1 MPAFAGMTDGVIPA
15 EAGIQGS
22 GGRKQDRGTG
32 TGRNSGMDIQQ
43 ERSDGVLVIAP
54 SGRIDSTT
62 SDTLDQALTA
72 AVSSGERR
80 LVVDFDRV
88 SYISSAGLRVL
99 LVAAKRLRAERGVLV
114 LCALGE
120 PVRQVFDLAGFLPL
134 FTVERSRDLALT
146 RCAGG

>member
-1 MPAFAGMTDGVIPA
+1 MEI
-15 EAGIQGS
+15 E
-22 GGRKQDRGTG
+22 
-32 TGRNSGMDIQQ
+32 Q
-43 ERSDGVLVIAP
+43 ERSNGVLVVTP

-62 SDTLDQALTA
+62 SDALDQVLTRA
-72 AVSSGERR
+72 IEAGERR
-80 LVVDFDRV
+80 LVVDFGRV

-99 LVAAKRLRAERGVLV
+99 LVAAKRLRAERGALV

-134 FTVERSRDLALT
+134 FTVERSRDLALA

>member
-1 MPAFAGMTDGVIPA
+1 LTWIVIPA
-15 EAGIQGS
+15 YAGIQGS
-22 GGRKQDRGTG
+22 NWLDAGFRRHDGGAES
-32 TGRNSGMDIQQ
+32 GRNSGMDIQQ
-43 ERSDGVLVIAP
+43 ERSDGMLVISP

-62 SDTLDQALTA
+62 SDALEQVLTQAFEA
-72 AVSSGERR
+72 GDRR

-88 SYISSAGLRVL
+88 SSISSAGLRVL

-134 FTVERSRDLALT
+134 FAVERSRDLALA

>member
-1 MPAFAGMTDGVIPA
+1 
-15 EAGIQGS
+15 
-22 GGRKQDRGTG
+22 
-32 TGRNSGMDIQQ
+32 MDIQQ

-99 LVAAKRLRAERGVLV
+99 LVA
-114 LCALGE
+114 
-120 PVRQVFDLAGFLPL
+120 
-134 FTVERSRDLALT
+134 
-146 RCAGG
+146 